1 MDSTEGSDYGMD
13 GNHNAPRAAIRNE
26 DDLIASLGISM
37 GPPAAAPAK
46 TAARKPTKTEV
57 PTESEHV
64 VVPDPH
70 ADEVDLS
77 DLRGTRAPTT
87 GAERK
92 STLSMRSMVIF
103 KIEPDLLL
111 CFRRAVAMTNFK
123 FRFVMAG
130 ELCYSKARF
139 GSLTLSLSPL
149 SVNHETV
156 FSLTLTPLPSFLQQ
170 SPPRRRWDRMT
181 STHSRRSY
189 RHSSRKHK
197 RTRTMATQ

>member
-103 KIEPDLLL
+103 KIEPGLLL
-111 CFRRAVAMTNFK
+111 CFRRAAVMTNLK
-123 FRFVMAG
+123 FRFVMTG

-139 GSLTLSLSPL
+139 GSSPPPLSLSLHSLQTMKRL
-149 SVNHETV
+149 SHSP
-156 FSLTLTPLPSFLQQ
+156 SLLSHPFFNRVRQGDAGTG
-170 SPPRRRWDRMT
+170 
-181 STHSRRSY
+181 
-189 RHSSRKHK
+189 
-197 RTRTMATQ
+197 